1 MPKKTSAIEGAELN
15 EIQIERYNK
24 AFSYVDKKKTGA
36 VPVSQ
41 ISNLLSAAKEDD
53 FEEEDINDALDV
65 LGKSNEDT
73 LTAEEFVQ
81 FMAEL
86 YNPNNIVEAFR
97 LFDTDNNG
105 YISVDEFKYILKM
118 VDSPLVDKDVKEIFA
133 HFDVSK
139 DGKIDYK
146 EFVTFWN
153 SQ

>member
-73 LTAEEFVQ
+73 LIAEEFVQ

-105 YISVDEFKYILKM
+105 YISVDEL
-118 VDSPLVDKDVKEIFA
+118 
-133 HFDVSK
+133 
-139 DGKIDYK
+139 
-146 EFVTFWN
+146 
-153 SQ
+153 

>member
-1 MPKKTSAIEGAELN
+1 M
-15 EIQIERYNK
+15 Q
-24 AFSYVDKKKTGA
+24 
-36 VPVSQ
+36 
-41 ISNLLSAAKEDD
+41 AKEDD

-105 YISVDEFKYILKM
+105 YISVDEFKFILKM
-118 VDSPLVDKDVKEIFA
+118 VDSPLVDKDVKEIFD